1 MAAFSF
7 QYLKFFDIV
16 FYNFSI
22 FFWYVFFILHIL
34 LVWRL
39 EAPPTHLGMTSLL
52 PATSCK
58 DGAHGFFEDSPPKC
72 PDGSLHLEIVEASV
86 AYAGCSLYGCRI
98 HLSVSARAFLDVQV
112 GAKKPHLLIK

>member
-16 FYNFSI
+16 FFQFFNF
-22 FFWYVFFILHIL
+22 FFGYVFFILHIL

-39 EAPPTHLGMTSLL
+39 EAPPTRLGMTSLL

-86 AYAGCSLYGCRI
+86 AYAGY
-98 HLSVSARAFLDVQV
+98 SVGSTF
-112 GAKKPHLLIK
+112 